1 MHRIGIDLSEVLAG
15 HRLGQYELHE
25 VIGQGGMATI
35 YRASQPRM
43 DRQVAIKV
51 IAGPYAHH
59 PAFIHRF
66 EEEVRACARLQHPHI
81 LPVYDVG
88 LEGDRLYLVMAYMPG
103 GTLVQRI
110 AAMPKGL
117 PLEDIVCIT
126 AQVASALDHAHAQN
140 IVHCDLKPGN
150 ILLDGRGNAYLG
162 DFGIAQPA
170 AGKEPLLQGTY
181 AYMAPE
187 IAGEAQAAPASD
199 IYSLGVVIFE
209 MLAGTRPFE
218 VHSRE
223 ALLDA
228 HADLGA
234 PDVHQRR
241 AGLSSGVQVVLGQ
254 ALNSDPAA
262 RPLHATSLAQALMRA
277 CGFTGLP
284 CADPTSEAPLLDEG
298 VRTPVL
304 EASPLP
310 DNVIL
315 PPSVGSLGRFPSVP
329 DAGPAPAVSAPAR
342 IAPPTAVAVP
352 MMLIGSRVIDKQ
364 KRSSHSIRQWLL
376 LVWLIG
382 LCLLLA
388 AAAVVVLVLPLLQR

>member
-1 MHRIGIDLSEVLAG
+1 
-15 HRLGQYELHE
+15 
-25 VIGQGGMATI
+25 MATI

-66 EEEVRACARLQHPHI
+66 KDEVRACARLQHPHI

-103 GTLVQRI
+103 GTLGQRI
-110 AAMPKGL
+110 AAAPDGL
-117 PLEDIVCIT
+117 PLEEIICVT
-126 AQVASALDHAHAQN
+126 AQVAAALDHAHAQN

-170 AGKEPLLQGTY
+170 AGKEALPEGTY

-187 IAGEAQAAPASD
+187 VAGGVQATPASD
-199 IYSLGVVIFE
+199 VYALGVVVFE

-223 ALLDA
+223 AVLNV
-228 HADLGA
+228 HAALVT
-234 PDVHQRR
+234 PDVRQRR
-241 AGLSSGVQVVLGQ
+241 ADLSSGVQVVLGQ
-254 ALNSDPAA
+254 ALNTDPAA

-277 CGFTGLP
+277 CGLTGLP
-284 CADPTSEAPLLDEG
+284 CADPANGASSSPDEGVWTPSREEAPLLD
-298 VRTPVL
+298 RT
-304 EASPLP
+304 APLS
-310 DNVIL
+310 
-315 PPSVGSLGRFPSVP
+315 SVNSLGRFPSVP
-329 DAGPAPAVSAPAR
+329 DTGSVPASSTPDR
-342 IAPPTAVAVP
+342 IVPPTAVSVP
-352 MMLIGSRVIDKQ
+352 TMMIGTNVLAAG
-364 KRSSHSIRQWLL
+364 KRHKDPMRQWLFL
-376 LVWLIG
+376 AWLIG
-382 LCLLLA
+382 LCLLLTVA
-388 AAAVVVLVLPLLQR
+388 SVVVLVLPLLQP